1 MKNIYKNLGPMTDR
15 IQLTPF
21 EIGQIKAHLHHGL
34 GPGASSACAPQCLDW
49 LTLTEE
55 AAVEQGSLVV
65 SLVSH
70 DLLRIVALRK
80 QHEHKREL
88 LSLSLSLALVCQL
101 PRKKIDGF
109 DNML

>member
-1 MKNIYKNLGPMTDR
+1 M
-15 IQLTPF
+15 
-21 EIGQIKAHLHHGL
+21 
-34 GPGASSACAPQCLDW
+34 DW

>member
-1 MKNIYKNLGPMTDR
+1 MV
-15 IQLTPF
+15 
-21 EIGQIKAHLHHGL
+21 EIWQIKAHLHHGL

-88 LSLSLSLALVCQL
+88 LSLSLSLSLALVCQL

-109 DNML
+109 DHML